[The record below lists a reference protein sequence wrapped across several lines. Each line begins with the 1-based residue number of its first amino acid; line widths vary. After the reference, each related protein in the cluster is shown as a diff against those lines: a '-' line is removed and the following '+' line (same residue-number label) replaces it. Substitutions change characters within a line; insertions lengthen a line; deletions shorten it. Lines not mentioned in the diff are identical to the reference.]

1 MRKRR
6 GEQQKSTDHLLDI
19 MLQILVDG
27 PCKSE
32 NLFLENK
39 KSCKKSL
46 SRNEELEYF

>member
-1 MRKRR
+1 M
-6 GEQQKSTDHLLDI
+6 GPSLELTPHAFPQLLDI